1 MDMKKIFLKD
11 ACPTAVGGQAVM
23 EGIMMKSEENI
34 SVALRLPNG
43 EIHIKTEKQRKRG
56 SIMKMPILRGVLVFI
71 SSLVQGT
78 QILMYSANIMERYN
92 GPGAIGEG
100 AEESKFEKWITE
112 KFGER
117 ALWNIIMYLSVIFS
131 IVVSVGIFVVGP
143 TALVN
148 WLKSYISNSL
158 MLNLIEGILRIIMFV
173 AYIGIISRMQDIKK
187 LFQYHGAE
195 HKCIHCFENGEELT
209 PDNCQKYYTLHPRCG
224 TSFLMFVMV
233 ISLVL
238 FSLLGWPD
246 LVLRVLSRLL
256 LIPVIAGMSYEF
268 LKWAG
273 RSAGLPVKVLSMP
286 GLLLQ
291 KLTTREPDSRQLEV
305 AIAAMEAVLTDN
317 PSYGEGIC
325 DERGRIIRE
334 NEFISTR
341 SS

>member
-1 MDMKKIFLKD
+1 
-11 ACPTAVGGQAVM
+11 
-23 EGIMMKSEENI
+23 
-34 SVALRLPNG
+34 
-43 EIHIKTEKQRKRG
+43 
-56 SIMKMPILRGVLVFI
+56 MKMPILRGVFVFI

-238 FSLLGWPD
+238 FSLLG
-246 LVLRVLSRLL
+246 
-256 LIPVIAGMSYEF
+256 
-268 LKWAG
+268 
-273 RSAGLPVKVLSMP
+273 
-286 GLLLQ
+286 
-291 KLTTREPDSRQLEV
+291 
-305 AIAAMEAVLTDN
+305 
-317 PSYGEGIC
+317 
-325 DERGRIIRE
+325 
-334 NEFISTR
+334 
-341 SS
+341 